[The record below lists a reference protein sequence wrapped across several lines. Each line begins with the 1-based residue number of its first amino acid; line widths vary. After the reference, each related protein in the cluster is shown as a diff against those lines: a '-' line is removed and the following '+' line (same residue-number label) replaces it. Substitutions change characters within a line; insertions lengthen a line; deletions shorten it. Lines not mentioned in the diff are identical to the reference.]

1 MTVAATT
8 STPTASAATA
18 APADARTSLA
28 TNFNTFLTLL
38 TAQMKNQDP
47 LSPMDSTQFTQQ
59 LTQMTGVEQQLQT
72 NDLLKQLVGN
82 TSSGISAA
90 VSLIGKNVR
99 AASDAANLVNGQGK
113 WTYKLD
119 RAASDVKLEVL
130 DANGKVV
137 AAQAPTDNAIGDH
150 DFTWD
155 GKGPTGSK
163 LPDGVYTLRV
173 TATDTAGVT
182 VPSTTYVQGIVT
194 AVEQAGGSTQITING
209 GKVAWDHVTAIS
221 QPAATTT
228 ANNTDSQTPSTP
240 AA

>member
-8 STPTASAATA
+8 NTPTASAATA

-72 NDLLKQLVGN
+72 NDLLKQLVSN
-82 TSSGISAA
+82 TSSGISSA

-99 AASDAANLVNGQGK
+99 AVSDTAALAAGQAK
-113 WTYKLD
+113 WTYSLD
-119 RAASDVKLEVL
+119 RAATDVKLEIL

-137 AAQAPTDNAIGDH
+137 DAQAPTDNAIGDH
-150 DFTWD
+150 AFTWD

-163 LPDGVYTLRV
+163 LSDGVYTLRV
-173 TATDTAGVT
+173 TATDSAGAN

-194 AVEQAGGSTQITING
+194 GVEQVAGVPQITVNG
-209 GKVAWDHVTAIS
+209 GKVAWDHVTS
-221 QPAATTT
+221 VSLPTPSTT
-228 ANNTDSQTPSTP
+228 TDSQTPSTP